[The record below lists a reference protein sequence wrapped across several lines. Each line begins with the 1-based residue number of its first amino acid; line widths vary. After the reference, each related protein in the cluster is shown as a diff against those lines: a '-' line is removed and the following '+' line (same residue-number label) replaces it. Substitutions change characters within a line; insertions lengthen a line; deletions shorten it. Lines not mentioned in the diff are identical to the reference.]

1 MTDVHSQCLCSCNL
15 SPHSVKAVC
24 WKSRVSLY
32 TQDFTMLLFS
42 CVLTSCC
49 RLSFHIKFYSYLFL
63 LFDLIEFQLSRKR
76 CGIGLS
82 CNYIETRKLNVNN
95 FFFAYSNFFSFF
107 FFFLSPMP
115 HSLPQALGKILGL
128 WGNMEVCSFPVLTS
142 WTDVPCWFD
151 LSASRILSVT
161 SLASFLL

>member
-107 FFFLSPMP
+107 FSSYLPCLIHYLKPWGRFLVSGAIWRCVPF
-115 HSLPQALGKILGL
+115 LYWQAEQTYLVGSTYQQAG
-128 WGNMEVCSFPVLTS
+128 SFQ
-142 WTDVPCWFD
+142 
-151 LSASRILSVT
+151 
-161 SLASFLL
+161 